1 MSGHTIHLHADVCGL
16 CLKEKLEG
24 LEAEV
29 KYLREH
35 MANAG
40 GEAWA
45 DAEGHEIRSYLR
57 SILRGPK
64 KETP

>member
-1 MSGHTIHLHADVCGL
+1 VL
-16 CLKEKLEG
+16 CLKEQLEA
-24 LEAEV
+24 LQAEV

-35 MANAG
+35 MENAG

-64 KETP
+64 KEAT